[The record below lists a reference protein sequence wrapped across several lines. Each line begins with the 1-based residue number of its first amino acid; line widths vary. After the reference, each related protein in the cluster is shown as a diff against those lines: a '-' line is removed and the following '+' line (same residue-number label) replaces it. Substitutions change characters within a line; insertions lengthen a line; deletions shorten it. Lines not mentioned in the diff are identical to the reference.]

1 MSRRIKVCRHEA
13 AHAVVAHMLGF
24 TVIRIKITGAST
36 GFTETSCSKKTTC
49 PMMLGMVAMAGK
61 CADRRWHRIGR
72 DWFPEGD
79 LRTVKRLGYSWR
91 AIATLEALAM
101 AQVEE
106 HADVI
111 DRVAR
116 ELKKR
121 DLSARE
127 FRALLK

>member
-1 MSRRIKVCRHEA
+1 MKRRIKVCRHEA
-13 AHAVVAHMLGF
+13 AHAVVAHALGF
-24 TVIRIKITGAST
+24 KVLRIKITSEST
-36 GFTETSCSKKTTC
+36 GFTETYHSEKTPC

-61 CADRRWHRIGR
+61 CADRLWHRLGR
-72 DWFPEGD
+72 GWFPEAD

-101 AQVEE
+101 AQVHE
-106 HADVI
+106 HAETI

-121 DLSARE
+121 DLTGRE
-127 FRALLK
+127 LIALIK